1 MTKEGIINAMIKKVG
16 CSRVCATRCLNAIL
30 DEIKKILSKGGT
42 VVLTGFGTFK
52 VAKRAA
58 RTGRNPK
65 TGATIKIPAMNVA
78 RFKAGKGLKDAVR

>member
-1 MTKEGIINAMIKKVG
+1 MTKEGIINAMIKKAG